1 MKVLLHTC
9 CGPCVIYPLE
19 ILRKEGFEVEGYFYN
34 PNIYPQEEFLKR
46 KDVFLGFAESE
57 KLKIH
62 IPEYEQD
69 EYYSAVTDNRKPE
82 RCLSCWDLRL
92 LKTAEFAKANNFSV
106 FTTALLVSPYQDI
119 EAINNIGQRIS
130 KHLGVE
136 FLFRDFR
143 AGFREAHNRARAL
156 GMYCQKYCGCKCSLE
171 ERMVKK

>member
-1 MKVLLHTC
+1 MKLLLHTC

-46 KDVFLGFAESE
+46 RDVFLSFANSE

-62 IPEYEQD
+62 IPEYNED
-69 EYYSAVTDNRKPE
+69 DYHNALTDNQKPK

-92 LKTAEFAKANNFSV
+92 LKTAECAKVNNFSV
-106 FTTALLVSPYQDI
+106 FTTTLLVSPYQDI
-119 EAINNIGQRIS
+119 EALGTIGQRIS
-130 KHLGVE
+130 KDLEVD

-143 AGFREAHNRARAL
+143 PGFRDGHNQAMAL

-171 ERMVKK
+171 ERTIKK